1 MNGSIP
7 PSKLALLA
15 FTSLLVAGP
24 AAAQTFGPEQK
35 LSTSSSGA
43 RCVIATDLDGDGA
56 QDLVASEWSSG
67 RIVWFRQTGPGTYA
81 GAKVIDLGMTG
92 ALWLDA
98 ADLDGDGDMDLMAT
112 AWTKGHVVW
121 YENFGGAVGFDA
133 NILDNTASGAGG
145 VRPVDLDMDGDLD
158 VVSCSESIDRV
169 TSYKNLG
176 ASSFAPGTTL
186 TSVINGPHSLGTGD
200 VDMDGDADLV
210 VGAWSESAVYA
221 LPSNGAGGV
230 GTPVSV
236 TGISGPACT
245 QLFDMDAD
253 GDLDIL
259 GCARNSDEVFW
270 IPNPGNGKFASKLT
284 VGIIDEPY
292 WVEAGDIDDD
302 GDLDVFVAAN
312 SADRVSMFEGLGAG
326 TFSFEQ
332 SILTSAD
339 GARYVHVADLDADGD
354 PDLATAQYSSNTISI
369 VPNILQFEKPTLFE
383 PGGLHCLESGT
394 VVLTGEHL
402 LGSSVTIDGVPVVVH
417 TETESTLAFDL
428 GPDVPGGYHEVVL
441 SSPLGTTEWPAGLV
455 RFPALNA
462 PELVD
467 LGASVEVVLDN
478 GEAGGY
484 VLAFSGD
491 LYAAPAP
498 FESYGWFHGL
508 ELNGVWMLAFG
519 ALAPGETTRV
529 LNLTAPSTIGLVG
542 VPLHLQ
548 AWASQTVSGHAGFT
562 GVTTVLL
569 Q

>member
-1 MNGSIP
+1 MKGSIP
-7 PSKLALLA
+7 PLKLALLA
-15 FTSLLVAGP
+15 LSSLLVAGP
-24 AAAQTFGPEQK
+24 VSAQTFGPEQK

-43 RCVIATDLDGDGA
+43 RCVISADLDGDGA
-56 QDLVASEWSSG
+56 QDLVATEWDSG
-67 RIVWFRQTGPGTYA
+67 RIVWFRQTGPSTYA

-98 ADLDGDGDMDLMAT
+98 ADLDGDGDVDLMAT

-121 YENFGGAVGFDA
+121 YENFGGGIGFDA
-133 NILDNTASGAGG
+133 HILDGTASGASG

-158 VVSCSESIDRV
+158 IVACSESTDRV
-169 TSYKNLG
+169 SKYVNNGLG
-176 ASSFAPGTTL
+176 ALGAGIVL
-186 TSVINGPHSLGTGD
+186 NGSIDGAHSLGTGD

-210 VGAWSESAVYA
+210 VGAWSSSTVYA

-230 GTPVSV
+230 GTPVTIS
-236 TGISGPACT
+236 GITGPACT
-245 QLFDMDAD
+245 QLFDMDGD

-259 GCARNSDEVFW
+259 GCGRNSDEVFW
-270 IPNPGNGKFASKLT
+270 IPNPGSGKFSSKLT

-302 GDLDVFVAAN
+302 GDLDVFVSASN
-312 SADRVSMFEGLGAG
+312 ADRVSMFEGLGAG
-326 TFSFEQ
+326 SFSFEK

-354 PDLATAQYSSNTISI
+354 PDLATAQYFSNTISI

-383 PGGLHCLESGT
+383 PGGLHCLETGT

-417 TETESTLAFDL
+417 TESDSSLAFDL

-441 SSPLGTTEWPAGLV
+441 SSPLGTTEWPEGLV
-455 RFPALNA
+455 RYPALGA
-462 PELVD
+462 PEVVE
-467 LGASVEVVLDN
+467 LGAAVEVVIEN

-491 LYAAPAP
+491 LFASPAP

-508 ELNGVWMLAFG
+508 ELNGVWTLAFG
-519 ALAPGETTRV
+519 ALAPGETSRIV
-529 LNLTAPSTIGLVG
+529 NLTAPSTIGLVG

-548 AWASQTVSGHAGFT
+548 AWTSQTSSGHAGFT
-562 GVTTVLL
+562 PSVTVLIE
-569 Q
+569 